1 MAQRV
6 PVTLLAL
13 YFLHAFF
20 QTFPMTAY
28 GDWLFDVIH
37 MPPATT
43 TIYYSVAFFPWNLKP
58 LYGLLSD
65 TLPILG
71 YHRKSYIVLCE
82 IGAAVS
88 LFCTGAY
95 VDSIAGAFIVRVL
108 DAVFEAFAQIMLG
121 IFLVD
126 LAAGDPTSTTS
137 ATVQSLANGT
147 KNAASI
153 AALVLGI
160 PVYKDKT
167 ITPQQVITWTSLMP
181 LVAAG
186 VCFFGL
192 YEAPTVASTSAA
204 SSSVLSLDEED
215 SFWDSMRSSW
225 RAFKR
230 DLQHKLEVLV
240 PVLPA
245 MLFFF
250 LCSALPGD
258 GMVWYQYTFSLLQDQ
273 LECVQYMSLAGMV
286 GRFMSCCMYARWCSG
301 RNVRHV
307 FLVSTVA
314 SVVAGLPRLLLAPP
328 MAKLP
333 VSVCTFSTV
342 ESLITSFTSE
352 FALLQL
358 LVVATF
364 YCPQQKNVRG
374 LTYALFLSFM
384 DFGGVVSGLVTS
396 VVVDALG
403 IVMDAT
409 SQSVNWDHLWVLVV
423 ISAAGQL
430 LVLVFL
436 YVLPDKVHTESS
448 ASSALNRTTERD
460 PLLAGEDMD
469 RVHV

>member
-1 MAQRV
+1 M
-6 PVTLLAL
+6 PVALLAL
-13 YFLHAFF
+13 YFLHAFY

-58 LYGLLSD
+58 FYGLLSD
-65 TLPILG
+65 TLPVFG

-82 IGAAVS
+82 IGAALS
-88 LFCTGAY
+88 LICTGAY
-95 VDSIAGAFIVRVL
+95 VNSIAGAFIVRVL

-126 LAAGDPTSTTS
+126 LAVGDPTSTTS

-147 KNAASI
+147 KNVASI

-160 PVYKDKT
+160 PVYKDKN
-167 ITPQQVITWTSLMP
+167 ITPQQVISWTSLMP
-181 LVAAG
+181 LIAAS
-186 VCFFGL
+186 VCLLGL

-204 SSSVLSLDEED
+204 SSSVRSIDHEE
-215 SFWDSMRSSW
+215 SFWNSVRSSW

-230 DLQHKLEVLV
+230 DLKHKLEVLL

-258 GMVWYQYTFSLLQDQ
+258 GMVWYQYTFSLLGDQ
-273 LECVQYMSLAGMV
+273 LECMQYMSLAGMI
-286 GRFMSCCMYARWCSG
+286 GRFLSCCMYARWCSG

-307 FLVSTVA
+307 FLASTVA

-374 LTYALFLSFM
+374 LTYALYLSFM
-384 DFGGVVSGLVTS
+384 DFGGVISGLLTS

-403 IVMDAT
+403 IVVDSST
-409 SQSVNWDHLWVLVV
+409 QNVNWDHLWVLVV
-423 ISAAGQL
+423 ISASGQL

-436 YVLPDKVHTESS
+436 YVLPDKVHTESN
-448 ASSALNRTTERD
+448 ASSLDRTTECD
-460 PLLAGEDMD
+460 PLLETDSV
-469 RVHV
+469 RV